1 MKRQVNKGRKEAK
14 KQKKKDKIML
24 STKDLL
30 FKKQLAK
37 KLIKRYVRPYG
48 IKEIVSANAI
58 QYDEKD
64 LQQNKIYRRRR
75 KIQKR
80 QKKQQLSLKKE

>member
-37 KLIKRYVRPYG
+37 KLIKRYVRPYA

-58 QYDEKD
+58 QYDEKG
-64 LQQNKIYRRRR
+64 LQQNKIYRRR
-75 KIQKR
+75 KIQKI

>member
-30 FKKQLAK
+30 FKEQLAK
-37 KLIKRYVRPYG
+37 KLIKRYVRPYV

-58 QYDEKD
+58 QYDEKG

-75 KIQKR
+75 KIYKM
-80 QKKQQLSLKKE
+80 QKKQQLSLKEE

>member
-1 MKRQVNKGRKEAK
+1 MKKQVNKGRKEAK

-64 LQQNKIYRRRR
+64 LQQNKIYRRR
-75 KIQKR
+75 KIQKI